1 MVDTQKWMRRCN
13 MIESVK
19 KNNHLITGEF
29 ESYIIVEDGIT
40 KYVPIDSD
48 NRHYKMIQ
56 EWIAAGNTI
65 EEAD

>member
-1 MVDTQKWMRRCN
+1 